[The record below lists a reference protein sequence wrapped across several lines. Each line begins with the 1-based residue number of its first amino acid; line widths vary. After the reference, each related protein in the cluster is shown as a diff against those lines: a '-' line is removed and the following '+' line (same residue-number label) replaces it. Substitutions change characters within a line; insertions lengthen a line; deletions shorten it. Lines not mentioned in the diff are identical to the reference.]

1 MHKQGKDELLI
12 KNWRPIS
19 LLCVDF
25 KILTKSLAMR
35 VRDILPNLIHENQSG
50 FVKNRYIG
58 QGIRLVEDIIVYTD
72 KNDKVGAIVQLDFEK
87 AFDSVSWQYMFDTL
101 KNFNFGKNFIDWV
114 KLCYTNIYST
124 VINNGFSSG
133 WFRISRGVRQGCP
146 LSCALFVL
154 CC

>member
-1 MHKQGKDELLI
+1 MKLNKSPGPDGLTTEFYLDFWPEIGPKLVRMLNYAKTHGELPISQRRAIITLLHKQGKDELLI

-35 VRDILPNLIHENQSG
+35 VRDILPKLIHENQSG

-87 AFDSVSWQYMFDTL
+87 AFDSVSWQ
-101 KNFNFGKNFIDWV
+101 
-114 KLCYTNIYST
+114 
-124 VINNGFSSG
+124 
-133 WFRISRGVRQGCP
+133 
-146 LSCALFVL
+146 
-154 CC
+154 